1 MRRSSLV
8 KPADPSAEIDL
19 TPMLD
24 VVFIM
29 LIFFIVTAT
38 FIKEPGVDVQ
48 RPDATSAEFVHNQ
61 KILVAITGEDE
72 VWINRSKLKEHQ
84 IRSAIEQLHIENPKG
99 AVVIQADRHTT
110 AEKVALVI
118 DAAKQAGVTH
128 VSLATEQ

>member
-8 KPADPSAEIDL
+8 KPTEPSAEIDL

-61 KILVAITGEDE
+61 KILVAITADDD
-72 VWINRSKLKEHQ
+72 VWVNRSKLKEHQ

-99 AVVIQADRHTT
+99 AVVIQADRNTT

>member
-8 KPADPSAEIDL
+8 KPTEPSAEIDL

-48 RPDATSAEFVHNQ
+48 RPDASSSEFVHNQ
-61 KILVAITGEDE
+61 KILVAITGDDDI
-72 VWINRSKLKEHQ
+72 WINRSQLKDHQ
-84 IRSAIEQLHIENPKG
+84 IRAAIEQLHIENPKG
-99 AVVIQADRHTT
+99 AVVIQADKSTT
-110 AEKVALVI
+110 AERVALVI
-118 DAAKQAGVTH
+118 DAAKQAGVTQ

>member
-8 KPADPSAEIDL
+8 KPEAPSVEIDL

-48 RPDATSAEFVHNQ
+48 RPDAQSSEFVQNQ
-61 KILVAITGEDE
+61 KILVAIAANGDI
-72 VWINRSKLKEHQ
+72 WINREQLKDHQ
-84 IRSAIEQLHIENPKG
+84 VRAAIEQLHIENPQG
-99 AVVIQADRHTT
+99 AVVIQADKNST
-110 AEKVALVI
+110 AERVALVI
-118 DAAKQAGVTH
+118 DAAKRAGVAH
-128 VSLATEQ
+128 ASLATEQ